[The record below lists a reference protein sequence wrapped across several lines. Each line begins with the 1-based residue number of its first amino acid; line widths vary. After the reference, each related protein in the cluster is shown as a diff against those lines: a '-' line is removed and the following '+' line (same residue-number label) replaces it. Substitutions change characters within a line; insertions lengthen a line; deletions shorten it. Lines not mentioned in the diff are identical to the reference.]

1 MLRGVAIA
9 MLTVVAC
16 GLTAQETAPRPA
28 FGAFEVATVKPI
40 DADHPKA
47 GRYYRMESAD
57 RFVAVN
63 YTLKLLIAAAYDLNP
78 RTISGGPSWV
88 DSAKYD
94 IVAKTPGQIR
104 PERTEQMA
112 MLRALLTDRFGLQF
126 HREQKDFSIY
136 VLQVAKGGPKLKASA
151 EAPDAPDA
159 PPQVI
164 STVYPDRIK
173 LPARNVTMGDFVA
186 MMQRALLDRPVVD
199 KTGLMG
205 RYDFDLTW
213 APDETQFGGEAPKM
227 ADDAA
232 SPPLFMALP
241 QQLGLRLEA
250 TRGPVNALVIDRAR
264 EPTVD

>member
-1 MLRGVAIA
+1 MVRTSVIA
-9 MLTVVAC
+9 MLVAGAC
-16 GLTAQETAPRPA
+16 VLQGQETASRPA
-28 FGAFEVATVKPI
+28 LPSFEVATVKLANP
-40 DADHPKA
+40 DHPNA

-57 RFVAVN
+57 RFVVVN

-78 RTISGGPSWV
+78 RTISGGPGWA

-94 IVAKTPGQIR
+94 VVAKPPGEVR

-112 MLRALLTDRFGLQF
+112 MLRALLEDRFGLQF
-126 HREQKDFSIY
+126 HREQKVFSIY
-136 VLQVAKGGPKLKASA
+136 ELRVAKGGPKLKASA
-151 EAPDAPDA
+151 TPGS

-164 STVYPDRIK
+164 STVYPDRIT
-173 LPARNVTMGDFVA
+173 LPARNVTMGDVVA

-199 KTGLMG
+199 KTGLVG

-227 ADDAA
+227 AEDVA
-232 SPPLFMALP
+232 SPPLFTALP

-250 TRGPVNALVIDRAR
+250 TRGPVNALVIDKAKQ
-264 EPTVD
+264 PAAD